1 MNRRVRRGSATS
13 SNVNST
19 FDPIAGRILNGLGDV
34 ALSSW
39 GAYRTLFAP
48 ILSTTT
54 RDWVSRTRAAAAF
67 YNARRTVPAYQA
79 FLREHGAFDVARF
92 EDIPPMDKA
101 GYIKRWPI
109 EQLCQ
114 GGRLPMRGAVIDE
127 SSGSS
132 GQASNWVRGPGERA
146 DARRILQFAT
156 RSAFGDEPF
165 VLLNAFALGP
175 WATGMN
181 VSMSLV
187 DMCILK
193 SIGPDAAKVIGTLK
207 LLGPKYRYVIAGYPP
222 FLKGLV
228 DTADIDWS
236 AYDVSAVVG
245 GEGMSQPLRAALNRR
260 FRKTISSFGASDLEI
275 NIAVETDFT
284 IALRDTLASNDELAE
299 QLYGREPLPMV
310 FQFDPLNYHIES
322 DAERNLLV
330 TINRLENVS
339 PRIRYN
345 IRDRGVVRSAREV
358 SQAMAKRGVH
368 LPPPVV
374 DLPLLFHWGR
384 QDNAVGFYGCKVTP
398 EDIQHVIL
406 RVASLGERVTNFAL
420 HPYEDA
426 DANKCL
432 EIWFEVSDDGDTDID
447 QLREAVLAEL
457 GAVNQDFRES
467 IKMVPANR
475 RPAVKLFRHGESPF
489 PAQDIR
495 LKRQYIL

>member
-1 MNRRVRRGSATS
+1 MNRW
-13 SNVNST
+13 
-19 FDPIAGRILNGLGDV
+19 FDPVAGRALSRLGDV

-39 GAYRTLFAP
+39 GAYRALFAP
-48 ILSTTT
+48 VFSTKI
-54 RDWVSRTRAAAAF
+54 RDWVARTRASAAF
-67 YNARRTVPAYQA
+67 FNARRRVPAYQE
-79 FLREHGAFDVARF
+79 FLREHGALDVTRFDDV
-92 EDIPPMDKA
+92 PPMDKA
-101 GYIKRWPI
+101 NYIKRWPI

-114 GGRLPMRGAVIDE
+114 GGRLPTRGAVIDE

-132 GQASNWVRGPGERA
+132 GQASNWIRGPSERA
-146 DARRILQFAT
+146 AARRLLQFAT

-187 DMCILK
+187 DLCVLK
-193 SIGPDAAKVIGTLK
+193 SIGPDAAKVIGTLE
-207 LLGPKYRYVIAGYPP
+207 LLGPKYKYVIAGYPP

-236 AYDVSAVVG
+236 KFDVCAVVG

-284 IALRDTLASNDELAE
+284 IALRDAIASTPALGEE
-299 QLYGREPLPMV
+299 LYGRESLPMV
-310 FQFDPLNYHIES
+310 FQYDPLNYFIES
-322 DAERNLLV
+322 DENRNLLF

-345 IRDRGVVRSAREV
+345 IRDRGVVRPAGQVADVAARHG
-358 SQAMAKRGVH
+358 AR
-368 LPPPVV
+368 LPALQV

-384 QDNAVGFYGCKVTP
+384 QDNAVGFYGCKITP

-406 RVASLGERVTNFAL
+406 RIDLLGERVTNFAL
-420 HPYEDA
+420 HPYEDD
-426 DANKCL
+426 DANKRV
-432 EIWFEVSDDGDTDID
+432 EIWFELANTGDLPDAGL
-447 QLREAVLAEL
+447 LRDVVLHEL
-457 GAVNQDFRES
+457 ASVNQDFRES
-467 IKMVPANR
+467 IKMVPADR
-475 RPAVKLFRHGESPF
+475 RPAVKVFAQGQSPF

>member
-1 MNRRVRRGSATS
+1 MNKVL
-13 SNVNST
+13 
-19 FDPIAGRILNGLGDV
+19 DPVAGRVLSRLGDV

-39 GAYRTLFAP
+39 GTYRALFAP
-48 ILSTTT
+48 VFSTRT
-54 RDWVSRTRAAAAF
+54 RNWVARTRASAAF
-67 YNARRTVPAYQA
+67 FRARQTVPAYRE
-79 FLREHGAFDVARF
+79 FLREHDAFDATRF
-92 EDIPPMDKA
+92 EDVPPMDKA

-109 EQLCQ
+109 EMLCQ
-114 GGRLPMRGAVIDE
+114 GGALPTRGAVIDE

-132 GQASNWVRGPGERA
+132 GQASNWVRGPSERA
-146 DARRILQFAT
+146 SARRLLQFAT
-156 RSAFGDEPF
+156 RSTFGDESF
-165 VLLNAFALGP
+165 VLLNSFALGP

-187 DMCILK
+187 DLCVLK

-222 FLKGLV
+222 FLKALV

-236 AYDVSAVVG
+236 EFNVCAVVG
-245 GEGMSQPLRAALNRR
+245 GEGMSQPLRAALNRC

-284 IALRDTLASNDELAE
+284 IAVRDALATNQALGDE
-299 QLYGREPLPMV
+299 LYGRETLPMI
-310 FQFDPLNYHIES
+310 FQYDPLNYFVES
-322 DAERNLLV
+322 DAERNLLF

-358 SQAMAKRGVH
+358 VEAAGRHGAS
-368 LPPPVV
+368 LPAPLVV

-384 QDNAVGFYGCKVTP
+384 QDNAVGFYGCKITP
-398 EDIQHVIL
+398 EDIQHVLL
-406 RVASLGERVTNFAL
+406 RVPELAGGVTNFAL
-420 HPYEDA
+420 HPYEDE
-426 DANKCL
+426 DANKRL
-432 EIWFEVSDDGDTDID
+432 EIWFEIPDEGEEPRLDALND
-447 QLREAVLAEL
+447 AVLAEL
-457 GAVNQDFRES
+457 AAINQDFRES
-467 IKMVPANR
+467 IKMVPAGR
-475 RPAVKLFRHGESPF
+475 KPQVKVFRQGQSPF

>member
-1 MNRRVRRGSATS
+1 MNRRARRGSEPS
-13 SNVNST
+13 SNVNSA
-19 FDPIAGRILNGLGDV
+19 FDPIAGRILSGLGDV

-39 GAYRTLFAP
+39 GAYRSLFAP
-48 ILSTTT
+48 VFSART
-54 RDWVSRTRAAAAF
+54 RDWVSRTRASAAF

-79 FLREHGAFDVARF
+79 FLREHGAFDPDRF

-101 GYIKRWPI
+101 GYIKHWPI

-114 GGRLPMRGAVIDE
+114 GGRLPTRGAVIDE

-132 GQASNWVRGPGERA
+132 GQASNWVRGPGERVA
-146 DARRILQFAT
+146 AKRLLQFAT

-187 DMCILK
+187 DMSVLK

-236 AYDVSAVVG
+236 AFDVCAVVG

-284 IALRDTLASNDELAE
+284 IALRDALASSDELAE
-299 QLYGREPLPMV
+299 HLYGREPLPMV
-310 FQFDPLNYHIES
+310 FQYDPLNYHIES

-345 IRDRGVVRSAREV
+345 IRDRGVVRFSREV
-358 SQAMAKRGVH
+358 GEGVVM
-368 LPPPVV
+368 L
-374 DLPLLFHWGR
+374 
-384 QDNAVGFYGCKVTP
+384 
-398 EDIQHVIL
+398 
-406 RVASLGERVTNFAL
+406 
-420 HPYEDA
+420 
-426 DANKCL
+426 
-432 EIWFEVSDDGDTDID
+432 
-447 QLREAVLAEL
+447 
-457 GAVNQDFRES
+457 
-467 IKMVPANR
+467 
-475 RPAVKLFRHGESPF
+475 
-489 PAQDIR
+489 
-495 LKRQYIL
+495 